1 MFVFPFRLTKSFWKY
16 SMFMSLQPNS
26 LKMSWPGTAK
36 YCGDAWKIAGNSG
49 CVSRFCT
56 YLQLPTYIYIY
67 IYFFVYMQI
76 FLFNDPTE
84 FEAFGPLWAN
94 IFHLPSKPHS
104 KYLSSTYPEG
114 VESGQKNTT
123 WLCDMANIQ
132 HESNINPRTLRFY
145 IPSTLGSLW
154 IYTYIYMYI
163 YIYRYTCIIYI
174 YTYLY
179 AVLPFPLA
187 SSVLRLPENSL
198 WRFPPVLQVWSHEP
212 TFHQNLQCIYA
223 FHVQFTHTHTPC
235 CCFFECNYSLIIV

>member
-1 MFVFPFRLTKSFWKY
+1 MI
-16 SMFMSLQPNS
+16 LQS
-26 LKMSWPGTAK
+26 LKRLGRFELTYSIYLPNHIPNT
-36 YCGDAWKIAGNSG
+36 CLRHIRR
-49 CVSRFCT
+49 VSN
-56 YLQLPTYIYIY
+56 L
-67 IYFFVYMQI
+67 V
-76 FLFNDPTE
+76 
-84 FEAFGPLWAN
+84 
-94 IFHLPSKPHS
+94 K
-104 KYLSSTYPEG
+104 
-114 VESGQKNTT
+114 KNTT

-154 IYTYIYMYI
+154 IYTYIYIYLYI

-187 SSVLRLPENSL
+187 SSVLRLPANSP

-223 FHVQFTHTHTPC
+223 FHVQFTHTHHAVVFSNAT
-235 CCFFECNYSLIIV
+235 IH